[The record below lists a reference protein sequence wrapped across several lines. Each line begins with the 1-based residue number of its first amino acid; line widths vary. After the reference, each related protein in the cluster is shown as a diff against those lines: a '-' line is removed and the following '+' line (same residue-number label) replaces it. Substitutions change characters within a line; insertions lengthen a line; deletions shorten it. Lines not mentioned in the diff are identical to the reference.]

1 MSLDGTIPVTPV
13 NVADVADV
21 ADVAP
26 YLGNLAQM
34 LKN

>member
-1 MSLDGTIPVTPV
+1 VSLDGTIPVTPV